1 MAFVSLAIIVLVA
14 FASPFI
20 ASAIPGKPVPET
32 VFLLVLGAVLGPHM
46 LGVIH
51 VDAEVSLV
59 SELGLAF
66 LFLLAG
72 FEIDPKNITGVE
84 GRYGMATW
92 VVTFGIAWLAV
103 RFTPWFSVSHFDG
116 IAVTLAL
123 TSTALGTLVPIM
135 RERSLTGTRVGD
147 SILAYGTWG
156 ELGPVLAMSV
166 LLSARTGIQTL
177 VILGLFAVVCVLLAV
192 VPSRSKRVGS
202 RFFAFVEERADTT
215 SQTFVRLTVLILVT
229 LVAFS
234 AIFDLDI
241 VLGSF
246 AAGFVLRYIIPEG
259 NHTLETKL
267 DGLAYGFL
275 IPVFFTVSGA
285 KIDLTAVASR
295 PGLLVGFIV
304 ALLIIRA
311 VPILVSM
318 SICPETRDVSA
329 YGRITVALY
338 CTTALPIIVAVN
350 KIDKQGANPDRVL
363 QQLTEYELVPEE
375 WGGQTIVCNISAKF
389 GQGIDNLLEMVLL
402 TAEMADLKANPN
414 RKAHGTVIEAKLD
427 KGRGPVATLLVQNGT
442 LHAGDTV
449 IAGTSVGRVRAMTN
463 DDGKKIESAGPSV
476 PVEIIGLAEVP
487 GAGDIFDAVDDEK
500 MARELV
506 EQRKDKEKEER
517 NKLFHKVTLDNLFD
531 SIQQGEMKELNIIVK
546 ADVQGS
552 VEAVRS
558 SLEKLTNDEV
568 RVRVIHGAVGA
579 INESDVML
587 AAASGAIIV
596 GFNVR
601 PDRTATDSAAQQ
613 GVDMRMYRVIYD
625 AIEEMEQAMKGM
637 LEPKFKEVVLG
648 HAEVRQVF
656 KITGAGAVA
665 GCYVQD
671 GKIQRN
677 AEVRVVRDGIVFHE
691 GHLNTLKRFKDDV
704 KEVAT
709 SYECGMSIE
718 NYNDIKEG
726 DIIECF
732 VMEEVK
738 Q

>member
-1 MAFVSLAIIVLVA
+1 MAFVSLAIIALVA
-14 FASPFI
+14 SASPFI

-72 FEIDPKNITGVE
+72 FEIDPKSITGVE
-84 GRYGMATW
+84 GRYGLATW
-92 VVTFGIAWLAV
+92 AVTFGIAWLAV

-192 VPSRSKRVGS
+192 VPSRSKREPLGAGPQSRSKRVGS

-234 AIFDLDI
+234 AVFDLDI

-311 VPILVSM
+311 VPILISM
-318 SICPETRDVSA
+318 SICPATRDVSA

-338 CTTALPIIVAVN
+338 CTTALPIIVAVTSVAVN
-350 KIDKQGANPDRVL
+350 AGALSQDIASVMVAAGAITVFLMPLLAQLFYRVVDAAPVAAVAEVAEHPSDAFDIL
-363 QQLTEYELVPEE
+363 RAHHDLA
-375 WGGQTIVCNISAKF
+375 S
-389 GQGIDNLLEMVLL
+389 LLAREHELL
-402 TAEMADLKANPN
+402 TSHGHGRVFEGLPTLDTIAERLSAEAASGHIDARIVDAAHLLADKTYGDEVDPSELTP
-414 RKAHGTVIEAKLD
+414 RERRRLERAKL
-427 KGRGPVATLLVQNGT
+427 A
-442 LHAGDTV
+442 
-449 IAGTSVGRVRAMTN
+449 VREYRRRMLELYARDEAQD
-463 DDGKKIESAGPSV
+463 DDGK
-476 PVEIIGLAEVP
+476 
-487 GAGDIFDAVDDEK
+487 
-500 MARELV
+500 
-506 EQRKDKEKEER
+506 
-517 NKLFHKVTLDNLFD
+517 
-531 SIQQGEMKELNIIVK
+531 
-546 ADVQGS
+546 
-552 VEAVRS
+552 
-558 SLEKLTNDEV
+558 
-568 RVRVIHGAVGA
+568 
-579 INESDVML
+579 
-587 AAASGAIIV
+587 
-596 GFNVR
+596 
-601 PDRTATDSAAQQ
+601 
-613 GVDMRMYRVIYD
+613 
-625 AIEEMEQAMKGM
+625 
-637 LEPKFKEVVLG
+637 
-648 HAEVRQVF
+648 
-656 KITGAGAVA
+656 
-665 GCYVQD
+665 
-671 GKIQRN
+671 
-677 AEVRVVRDGIVFHE
+677 
-691 GHLNTLKRFKDDV
+691 
-704 KEVAT
+704 
-709 SYECGMSIE
+709 
-718 NYNDIKEG
+718 
-726 DIIECF
+726 
-732 VMEEVK
+732 
-738 Q
+738 

>member
-1 MAFVSLAIIVLVA
+1 MAFVSLAIIALVA

-72 FEIDPKNITGVE
+72 FEIDPKSITGVE
-84 GRYGMATW
+84 GRYGLATW

-177 VILGLFAVVCVLLAV
+177 VILGLFAAVCVLLAV

-234 AIFDLDI
+234 AVFDLDI

-285 KIDLTAVASR
+285 KIDLTGRGVA
-295 PGLLVGFIV
+295 PGSARGLYRGVVDYSCRAHSYFHEHLSCDARCVGV
-304 ALLIIRA
+304 W
-311 VPILVSM
+311 SH
-318 SICPETRDVSA
+318 
-329 YGRITVALY
+329 Y
-338 CTTALPIIVAVN
+338 
-350 KIDKQGANPDRVL
+350 
-363 QQLTEYELVPEE
+363 
-375 WGGQTIVCNISAKF
+375 
-389 GQGIDNLLEMVLL
+389 
-402 TAEMADLKANPN
+402 
-414 RKAHGTVIEAKLD
+414 
-427 KGRGPVATLLVQNGT
+427 RGPVLHHGAADHRCRDERCRQRGRAVARRRIGYGRCRRHHGVLDAAARAALLPR
-442 LHAGDTV
+442 
-449 IAGTSVGRVRAMTN
+449 GRC
-463 DDGKKIESAGPSV
+463 SAGHRRGRGCRASIRCARHPARPPRPS
-476 PVEIIGLAEVP
+476 ELAR
-487 GAGDIFDAVDDEK
+487 
-500 MARELV
+500 AR
-506 EQRKDKEKEER
+506 
-517 NKLFHKVTLDNLFD
+517 
-531 SIQQGEMKELNIIVK
+531 
-546 ADVQGS
+546 A
-552 VEAVRS
+552 
-558 SLEKLTNDEV
+558 
-568 RVRVIHGAVGA
+568 
-579 INESDVML
+579 
-587 AAASGAIIV
+587 
-596 GFNVR
+596 
-601 PDRTATDSAAQQ
+601 
-613 GVDMRMYRVIYD
+613 
-625 AIEEMEQAMKGM
+625 
-637 LEPKFKEVVLG
+637 
-648 HAEVRQVF
+648 
-656 KITGAGAVA
+656 
-665 GCYVQD
+665 
-671 GKIQRN
+671 
-677 AEVRVVRDGIVFHE
+677 
-691 GHLNTLKRFKDDV
+691 
-704 KEVAT
+704 
-709 SYECGMSIE
+709 
-718 NYNDIKEG
+718 
-726 DIIECF
+726 
-732 VMEEVK
+732 
-738 Q
+738 

>member
-1 MAFVSLAIIVLVA
+1 MAFVSLAIIALVA

-72 FEIDPKNITGVE
+72 FEIDPKSITGVE
-84 GRYGMATW
+84 GRYGLATW
-92 VVTFGIAWLAV
+92 VVTFCIAWLAV

-234 AIFDLDI
+234 AVFDLDI

-311 VPILVSM
+311 VPILISM
-318 SICPETRDVSA
+318 SICPATRDVSA

-338 CTTALPIIVAVN
+338 CTTALPIIVAVTSVAVN
-350 KIDKQGANPDRVL
+350 AGALSQDIASGHGCRRCHHGVL
-363 QQLTEYELVPEE
+363 DAIARAALLPRGGCRTGRRRGRGCRASIRCARHLARPPRPSEL
-375 WGGQTIVCNISAKF
+375 AR
-389 GQGIDNLLEMVLL
+389 
-402 TAEMADLKANPN
+402 ARARAADLAWPWS
-414 RKAHGTVIEAKLD
+414 RI
-427 KGRGPVATLLVQNGT
+427 RGPAY
-442 LHAGDTV
+442 ARYDC
-449 IAGTSVGRVRAMTN
+449 RA
-463 DDGKKIESAGPSV
+463 S
-476 PVEIIGLAEVP
+476 
-487 GAGDIFDAVDDEK
+487 F
-500 MARELV
+500 R
-506 EQRKDKEKEER
+506 R
-517 NKLFHKVTLDNLFD
+517 
-531 SIQQGEMKELNIIVK
+531 
-546 ADVQGS
+546 GS
-552 VEAVRS
+552 
-558 SLEKLTNDEV
+558 
-568 RVRVIHGAVGA
+568 
-579 INESDVML
+579 
-587 AAASGAIIV
+587 
-596 GFNVR
+596 
-601 PDRTATDSAAQQ
+601 
-613 GVDMRMYRVIYD
+613 
-625 AIEEMEQAMKGM
+625 
-637 LEPKFKEVVLG
+637 EP
-648 HAEVRQVF
+648 
-656 KITGAGAVA
+656 
-665 GCYVQD
+665 
-671 GKIQRN
+671 
-677 AEVRVVRDGIVFHE
+677 
-691 GHLNTLKRFKDDV
+691 
-704 KEVAT
+704 AT
-709 SYECGMSIE
+709 SMPASWTRRTCLPIRP
-718 NYNDIKEG
+718 
-726 DIIECF
+726 
-732 VMEEVK
+732 METRSTRPS
-738 Q
+738 

>member
-1 MAFVSLAIIVLVA
+1 MAFVSLAIIALVA

-32 VFLLVLGAVLGPHM
+32 VFLLVFGAVLGPHM

-103 RFTPWFSVSHFDG
+103 RFWFSVSHFDG

-177 VILGLFAVVCVLLAV
+177 VILGLFALVCVLLAV

-295 PGLLVGFIV
+295 PGLLVGFIA

-318 SICPETRDVSA
+318 SICPATRDVSA

-338 CTTALPIIVAVN
+338 CTTALPIIVAVTSVAVN
-350 KIDKQGANPDRVL
+350 AGALSQDVASVMVAAGAITVFLMPLLAQLFYRVVDAAPATAVVEVAEHPADAL
-363 QQLTEYELVPEE
+363 DILRAHHDLA
-375 WGGQTIVCNISAKF
+375 S
-389 GQGIDNLLEMVLL
+389 LLAREHELL
-402 TAEMADLKANPN
+402 TSHGHGRSLDGIPTLDSIADRLS
-414 RKAHGTVIEAKLD
+414 IEAASGHIDARIVDAAHLLAEKTYGDEIDPSKLTPRERRRLERA
-427 KGRGPVATLLVQNGT
+427 KLA
-442 LHAGDTV
+442 
-449 IAGTSVGRVRAMTN
+449 VREYRRRMLELYARDEAQD
-463 DDGKKIESAGPSV
+463 DDGK
-476 PVEIIGLAEVP
+476 
-487 GAGDIFDAVDDEK
+487 
-500 MARELV
+500 
-506 EQRKDKEKEER
+506 
-517 NKLFHKVTLDNLFD
+517 
-531 SIQQGEMKELNIIVK
+531 
-546 ADVQGS
+546 
-552 VEAVRS
+552 
-558 SLEKLTNDEV
+558 
-568 RVRVIHGAVGA
+568 
-579 INESDVML
+579 
-587 AAASGAIIV
+587 
-596 GFNVR
+596 
-601 PDRTATDSAAQQ
+601 
-613 GVDMRMYRVIYD
+613 
-625 AIEEMEQAMKGM
+625 
-637 LEPKFKEVVLG
+637 
-648 HAEVRQVF
+648 
-656 KITGAGAVA
+656 
-665 GCYVQD
+665 
-671 GKIQRN
+671 
-677 AEVRVVRDGIVFHE
+677 
-691 GHLNTLKRFKDDV
+691 
-704 KEVAT
+704 
-709 SYECGMSIE
+709 
-718 NYNDIKEG
+718 
-726 DIIECF
+726 
-732 VMEEVK
+732 
-738 Q
+738 

>member
-1 MAFVSLAIIVLVA
+1 MAFVSLAIIALVA

-72 FEIDPKNITGVE
+72 FEIDPKSITGVE
-84 GRYGMATW
+84 GRYGLATW

-177 VILGLFAVVCVLLAV
+177 VILGLFALACVLLAV

-234 AIFDLDI
+234 AVFDLDI

-304 ALLIIRA
+304 ALLITRA
-311 VPILVSM
+311 VPILIS
-318 SICPETRDVSA
+318 
-329 YGRITVALY
+329 
-338 CTTALPIIVAVN
+338 ALPIIVAVTSVAVN
-350 KIDKQGANPDRVL
+350 AGALSQDIASVMVAAGAITVFLMPLLAQLFYRVVDAAPVTAVAEVAEHPSDAL
-363 QQLTEYELVPEE
+363 DILRAHHDLA
-375 WGGQTIVCNISAKF
+375 S
-389 GQGIDNLLEMVLL
+389 LLAREHELL
-402 TAEMADLKANPN
+402 TSHGHGRVFEGLPTLDTIAERLSAEAASGHIDARIVDAAHLLADKTYGDEVDPSKLTP
-414 RKAHGTVIEAKLD
+414 RERRRLERAKLAVHEYRRRMLELYARD
-427 KGRGPVATLLVQNGT
+427 EAQ
-442 LHAGDTV
+442 D
-449 IAGTSVGRVRAMTN
+449 
-463 DDGKKIESAGPSV
+463 DDGK
-476 PVEIIGLAEVP
+476 
-487 GAGDIFDAVDDEK
+487 
-500 MARELV
+500 
-506 EQRKDKEKEER
+506 
-517 NKLFHKVTLDNLFD
+517 
-531 SIQQGEMKELNIIVK
+531 
-546 ADVQGS
+546 
-552 VEAVRS
+552 
-558 SLEKLTNDEV
+558 
-568 RVRVIHGAVGA
+568 
-579 INESDVML
+579 
-587 AAASGAIIV
+587 
-596 GFNVR
+596 
-601 PDRTATDSAAQQ
+601 
-613 GVDMRMYRVIYD
+613 
-625 AIEEMEQAMKGM
+625 
-637 LEPKFKEVVLG
+637 
-648 HAEVRQVF
+648 
-656 KITGAGAVA
+656 
-665 GCYVQD
+665 
-671 GKIQRN
+671 
-677 AEVRVVRDGIVFHE
+677 
-691 GHLNTLKRFKDDV
+691 
-704 KEVAT
+704 
-709 SYECGMSIE
+709 
-718 NYNDIKEG
+718 
-726 DIIECF
+726 
-732 VMEEVK
+732 
-738 Q
+738 